1 MKLKNK
7 NKYIYLIYKMSFNP
21 SSQQIPA
28 TSDGPMNNTMGSNN
42 PKLQSVNYV
51 TILPEGKTSGYK
63 PGQQIDFKIDPVQF
77 PYIDGKQSY
86 LLLNVEPTGTFSNGG
101 AASVPLCFPP
111 NMGANALVNRLTCRV
126 NDGTGRIIEDRE
138 SYNLYNGIMNSY
150 THDSDV
156 FPSLAKVEGVSGRTN
171 AVENRNIDN
180 INTSYFYP
188 LPDVSDV
195 AGVGMTGGNTLLQQN
210 SFVIPIQLGLFS
222 AFSGQH
228 QAVPN
233 MDIGG
238 CHITYY
244 LETANRVLQTLS
256 HKFYKSQTIN
266 GVSVDI
272 AYGKEIGG
280 NIPGNFTSTTLFEIG
295 VGVCDPAL
303 VVNGVPYDL
312 SMCAYR
318 VGMPIFLGSGAKPE
332 AIITKIGIVGG
343 KIQVTLD
350 QPIGAVGAD
359 ELNLGTISERDY
371 SISKAELRVLN
382 TVPDGPTMK
391 NIRRAV
397 QRGINFNTTQLYK
410 VSTAASLKNAV
421 IDVPESLTKCLSIMA
436 VPCQQ
441 NGLQSTDAGN
451 SYIYPRPDS
460 IFDPLKINDYSYQWQ
475 VRQVLIPNLQVETN
489 RLVDAKSDNVIY
501 FNQQIMAQRPMYPV
515 RSLADNVMN
524 LGANALDLNLPYFFP
539 LLLAPMGSSF
549 DLIDSAPQ
557 LRIENTDS
565 ANTTAKLYFIFVNHV
580 RKLTASDSGVVVE
593 F

>member
-1 MKLKNK
+1 
-7 NKYIYLIYKMSFNP
+7 MSFNP
-21 SSQQIPA
+21 SSQQMPE
-28 TSDGPMNNTMGSNN
+28 TSDGPMTNTQGSNN

-86 LLLNVEPTGTFSNGG
+86 LLLNVTPTGTFSNGG
-101 AASVPLCFPP
+101 GANVPLCFPP
-111 NMGANALVNRLTCRV
+111 NMGANSLINRLSCRV

-138 SYNLYNGIMNSY
+138 SYNLYNGLMNSY

-156 FPSLAKVEGVSGRTN
+156 FPSLAKVEAVSGRTN
-171 AVENRNIDN
+171 ATLNRSIDN
-180 INTSYFYP
+180 INNTYFYP
-188 LPDVSDV
+188 LPDLIKTPGE
-195 AGVGMTGGNTLLQQN
+195 ALAGNTLIKQN

-222 AFSGQH
+222 AFSNQH

-238 CHITYY
+238 CHLTYY

-256 HKFYKSQTIN
+256 HKFYKSETIN
-266 GVSVDI
+266 AVSVDI
-272 AYGKEIGG
+272 AYGKEISENVAGD
-280 NIPGNFTSTTLFEIG
+280 FTSTTVFEIST
-295 VGVCDPAL
+295 GVCDPAL
-303 VVNGVPYDL
+303 VVNGVTYSLD
-312 SMCAYR
+312 MCAYR
-318 VGMPIFLGSGAKPE
+318 VGMPISLGSGSKPSANIAKV
-332 AIITKIGIVGG
+332 GIAGG
-343 KIQVTLD
+343 KIQITLD
-350 QPIGAVGAD
+350 QAIGKAGGD
-359 ELNLGTISERDY
+359 EINLGAISLRDY
-371 SISKAELRVLN
+371 EISKVELRVLN
-382 TVPDGPTMK
+382 TVPDAPTMK

-397 QRGINFNTTQLYK
+397 QRGINFNSTQLYK
-410 VSTAASLKNAV
+410 VSTASSLKNAV

-441 NGLQSTDAGN
+441 NNLNANDLQN

-460 IFDPLKINDYSYQWQ
+460 MLDPSAVNDYSYQWQ
-475 VRQVLIPNLQVETN
+475 VRQVLIPNLQVDTN
-489 RLVDAKSDNVIY
+489 KLVDVKSDNVIY

-524 LGANALDLNLPYFFP
+524 QGGNNLDLNLPYFFP

-557 LRIENTDS
+557 LRIENSDAT
-565 ANTTAKLYFIFVNHV
+565 NTTAKLYFIFVNHV
-580 RKLTASDSGVVVE
+580 RKLMASDSGVVVE